1 MPVFN
6 NILAGASGQ
15 AGGAAAGY
23 EIERSVRFNSSD
35 SAYLSKNI
43 SGSDSTFTISC
54 WIKLGNIDSSA
65 TLQALF
71 SVGTATY
78 GDTLFIL
85 SDGRVSLYNGS
96 STGHTYAAGRLRDP
110 SAWYHVH
117 VKVTSGVP
125 VLYIN
130 SEQFNVTT
138 GYTWDLG
145 GSNCFI
151 GAFNNGGS
159 PAFYWN
165 GLIADFHCVSNQAL
179 DPTDF
184 GEFDDN
190 GVWQPIEYAGTY
202 GTNGFHL
209 PFSDNSTLTAIGAD
223 SSGNGNDW
231 TTNNI
236 SISGTN
242 TYVTAGTNTAS
253 SGSVPN
259 GGTPYWVDI
268 LPTNADLNF
277 EAPSFDTLFDGF
289 LPADTG
295 SSQIV
300 YWTGDQYST
309 GNVTRARFSLRDF
322 PTVTSV
328 RIWGGKYQTLSNTY
342 TIRLLDSSK
351 SVISGTSTS
360 FSNTTAALSWLT
372 VPVSGTPAYIEF
384 TVPSGSLY
392 RLILGAIEVNGTVLL
407 NNTGADNDSLRDSPT
422 NGDTAD
428 DTGLGGELAGN
439 YCTWNPL
446 DTHSDGSGVYTLTNG
461 NLEVVNNINAYGTVP
476 GTIFVDS
483 GKWYWEISFNG
494 TPDVYDYVGIQADN
508 TTSRSFPGNFVGG
521 YWYRQTGDKTSNADG
536 FGGVPYATSWS
547 TAGTDIIGV
556 ALDADNKTLA
566 FYKNGVS
573 LGVAFTG
580 LSSTSKWAPAVGDYA
595 NAVSTNFI
603 LNAGQRAFAYSAPSG
618 FKCLCTANLDTP
630 TIEDGSTAMDVVTY
644 TGNGTSQTVTLPGSE
659 FEPDLVWYKYRAGAA
674 GGSHLWF
681 DQIRGVGEALVS
693 NSTAAEQTIA
703 TALTAFTASGFTVG
717 NHSASNY
724 LNDQYVAWCWDAGSS
739 TVTNTDGSIT
749 SQVRASASSGFSIVT
764 YTTDTSSANQTIG
777 HGLGA
782 QPKLIIIKAR
792 NQAYN
797 WDIYHAGISNAKD
810 GRLIFTTAAFSTAN
824 APFGTVDPTSSV
836 FTMYQTSYGNNVDCV
851 AYCFAP
857 VEGYSAFGSYTGN
870 GSTDGPFIYTGFR
883 PRWVMIK
890 CTNTTGSWILFDALR
905 PGYNVITHTLTAN
918 SANAEVTSN
927 PWLDFVSNGLKLRLN
942 SVGTNG
948 SGNTYIYAAF
958 AENPFKYA
966 RAR

>member
-209 PFSDNSTLTAIGAD
+209 PFSDNSSASALGTD
-223 SSGNGNDW
+223 DSGNGNNW
-231 TTNNI
+231 TVNNI
-236 SISGTN
+236 SILQGDGNYVKDVSGSTADNKINAFDGNLN
-242 TYVTAGTNTAS
+242 TYVYPNTTITWSPSSLFNGVNSVSSLRIYATRYTNGGGSGGTLTVNS
-253 SGSVPN
+253 LSGSTSV
-259 GGTPYWVDI
+259 TVDTVTRSWHVVNVTDI
-268 LPTNADLNF
+268 QSIVWTA
-277 EAPSFDTLFDGF
+277 
-289 LPADTG
+289 TG
-295 SSQIV
+295 S
-300 YWTGDQYST
+300 
-309 GNVTRARFSLRDF
+309 NPA
-322 PTVTSV
+322 TSDYV
-328 RIWGGKYQTLSNTY
+328 L
-342 TIRLLDSSK
+342 
-351 SVISGTSTS
+351 V
-360 FSNTTAALSWLT
+360 F
-372 VPVSGTPAYIEF
+372 
-384 TVPSGSLY
+384 
-392 RLILGAIEVNGTVLL
+392 AIEVNNVILL
-407 NNTGADNDSLRDSPT
+407 DNVIGYNNDSLRDSPT
-422 NGDTAD
+422 NGDTAN

-446 DTHSDGSGVYTLTNG
+446 NNPGGSILSNG
-461 NLEVVNNINAYGTVP
+461 NLDCTTDASSQGRVVGTLAVS
-476 GTIFVDS
+476 S
-483 GKWYWEISFNG
+483 GKYYWEC
-494 TPDVYDYVGIQADN
+494 TPVGIINFTLAFGIAGSDEY
-508 TTSRSFPGNFVGG
+508 TSLMVGSSVSSYSYSG
-521 YWYRQTGDKTSNADG
+521 TGDKRNNSVNSAYG
-536 FGGVPYATSWS
+536 ASWGS
-547 TAGTDIIGV
+547 GDTIGI
-556 ALDADNKTLA
+556 ALDLDSGTLA
-566 FYKNGVS
+566 FYKNGAS
-573 LGVAFTG
+573 QGTAFTG
-580 LSSTSKWAPAVGDYA
+580 ISGSFVPAASDNTGGGGSSFVA
-595 NAVSTNFI
+595 NF
-603 LNAGQRAFAYSAPSG
+603 GQRPFAYPLAG
-618 FKCLCTANLDTP
+618 FKALCTANLDTP
-630 TIEDGSTAMDVVTY
+630 TIEDGSTAMDVKLWSGQTSVSTDI
-644 TGNGTSQTVTLPGSE
+644 TGYNFSPDFVWIKNRNSTEFHIAFDTV
-659 FEPDLVWYKYRAGAA
+659 RGAA
-674 GGSHLWF
+674 QYIYPSLTNGENDGGS
-681 DQIRGVGEALVS
+681 
-693 NSTAAEQTIA
+693 NT
-703 TALTAFTASGFTVG
+703 LTAFNSDGFTLYDPGGWAVNGTGKTYVG
-717 NHSASNY
+717 WA
-724 LNDQYVAWCWDAGSS
+724 WDAGSS
-739 TVTNTDGSIT
+739 TVANTDGSI
-749 SQVRASASSGFSIVT
+749 SSSVRTNNYLSIVS
-764 YTTDTSSANQTIG
+764 YTGNGANNATVG
-777 HGLGA
+777 HGLGTTPSVVIVKSRDGT
-782 QPKLIIIKAR
+782 QEWIV
-792 NQAYN
+792 
-797 WDIYHAGISNAKD
+797 YHSDLTTNKNLLLNTTNAE
-810 GRLIFTTAAFSTAN
+810 GAWNEGYITL
-824 APFGTVDPTSSV
+824 PTSTT
-836 FTMYQTSYGNNVDCV
+836 FRLTGGPNLQNINTSTHKHI

-870 GSTDGPFIYTGFR
+870 GSATDGPFVYTGHR
-883 PRWVMIK
+883 TRWLMVK
-890 CTNTTGSWILFDALR
+890 RTDSSGSWWMWDTERDTYNLADAVLRSNSNVSENTYSGLTDVDIL
-905 PGYNVITHTLTAN
+905 
-918 SANAEVTSN
+918 
-927 PWLDFVSNGLKLRLN
+927 SNGFKWR
-942 SVGTNG
+942 GNG
-948 SGNTYIYAAF
+948 ADVNASGGSYVFMSF

>member
-209 PFSDNSTLTAIGAD
+209 PFSDNSSASALGTD
-223 SSGNGNDW
+223 DSGNGNNW
-231 TTNNI
+231 TVNNI
-236 SISGTN
+236 SILQGDGNYVKDVSGSTADNKINAFDGNLN
-242 TYVTAGTNTAS
+242 TYVYPNTTITWSPSSLFNGVNSVSSLRIYATRYTNGGGSGGTLTVNS
-253 SGSVPN
+253 LSGSTSV
-259 GGTPYWVDI
+259 TVDTVTRSWHVVNVTDI
-268 LPTNADLNF
+268 QSIVWTA
-277 EAPSFDTLFDGF
+277 
-289 LPADTG
+289 TG
-295 SSQIV
+295 S
-300 YWTGDQYST
+300 
-309 GNVTRARFSLRDF
+309 NPA
-322 PTVTSV
+322 TSDYV
-328 RIWGGKYQTLSNTY
+328 L
-342 TIRLLDSSK
+342 
-351 SVISGTSTS
+351 V
-360 FSNTTAALSWLT
+360 F
-372 VPVSGTPAYIEF
+372 
-384 TVPSGSLY
+384 
-392 RLILGAIEVNGTVLL
+392 AIEVNNVILL
-407 NNTGADNDSLRDSPT
+407 DNVIGYNNDSLRDSPT
-422 NGDTAD
+422 NGDTAN

-446 DTHSDGSGVYTLTNG
+446 NNPGGSILSNG
-461 NLEVVNNINAYGTVP
+461 NLDCTTDASSQGRVVGTLAVS
-476 GTIFVDS
+476 S
-483 GKWYWEISFNG
+483 GKYYWEC
-494 TPDVYDYVGIQADN
+494 TPVGIINFTLAFGIAGSDEY
-508 TTSRSFPGNFVGG
+508 TSLMVGSSVSSYSYSG
-521 YWYRQTGDKTSNADG
+521 TGDKRNNSVNSAYG
-536 FGGVPYATSWS
+536 ASWGS
-547 TAGTDIIGV
+547 GDTIGI
-556 ALDADNKTLA
+556 ALDLDSGTLA
-566 FYKNGVS
+566 FYKNGAS
-573 LGVAFTG
+573 QGTAFTG
-580 LSSTSKWAPAVGDYA
+580 ISGSFVPAASDNTGGGGSSFVA
-595 NAVSTNFI
+595 NF
-603 LNAGQRAFAYSAPSG
+603 GQRPFAYSAPSG
-618 FKCLCTANLDTP
+618 YKALCTANLDTP
-630 TIEDGSTAMDVVTY
+630 TIEDGSTAMDVKLWSGQTSVSTDI
-644 TGNGTSQTVTLPGSE
+644 TGYNFSPDFVWIKNRNSTEFHIAFDTV
-659 FEPDLVWYKYRAGAA
+659 RGAA
-674 GGSHLWF
+674 QYIYPSLTNGENDGGS
-681 DQIRGVGEALVS
+681 
-693 NSTAAEQTIA
+693 NT
-703 TALTAFTASGFTVG
+703 LTAFNSDGFTLYDPGGWAVNGTGKTYVG
-717 NHSASNY
+717 WA
-724 LNDQYVAWCWDAGSS
+724 WDAGSS
-739 TVTNTDGSIT
+739 TVANTDGSI
-749 SQVRASASSGFSIVT
+749 SSSVRTNNYLSIVS
-764 YTTDTSSANQTIG
+764 YTGNGANNATVG
-777 HGLGA
+777 HGLGTTPSVVIVKSRDGT
-782 QPKLIIIKAR
+782 QEWIV
-792 NQAYN
+792 
-797 WDIYHAGISNAKD
+797 YHSDLTTNKNLLLNTTNAE
-810 GRLIFTTAAFSTAN
+810 GAWNEGYITL
-824 APFGTVDPTSSV
+824 PTSTT
-836 FTMYQTSYGNNVDCV
+836 FRLTGGPNLQNINTSTHKHI

-870 GSTDGPFIYTGFR
+870 GSATDGPFVYTGHR
-883 PRWVMIK
+883 TRWLMVK
-890 CTNTTGSWILFDALR
+890 RTDSSGSWWMWDTERDTYNLADAVLRSNSNVSENTYSGLTDVDIL
-905 PGYNVITHTLTAN
+905 
-918 SANAEVTSN
+918 
-927 PWLDFVSNGLKLRLN
+927 SNGFKWR
-942 SVGTNG
+942 GNG
-948 SGNTYIYAAF
+948 ADVNASGGSYVFMSF

>member
-209 PFSDNSTLTAIGAD
+209 PFSDNSSASALGTD
-223 SSGNGNDW
+223 DSGNGNNW
-231 TTNNI
+231 TVNNI
-236 SISGTN
+236 SILQGDGNYVKDVSGSTADNKINAFDGNLN
-242 TYVTAGTNTAS
+242 TYVYPNTTITWSPSSLFNGVNSVSSLRIYATRYTNGGGSGGTLTVNS
-253 SGSVPN
+253 LSGSTSV
-259 GGTPYWVDI
+259 TVDTVTRSWHVVNVTDI
-268 LPTNADLNF
+268 QSIVWTA
-277 EAPSFDTLFDGF
+277 
-289 LPADTG
+289 TG
-295 SSQIV
+295 S
-300 YWTGDQYST
+300 
-309 GNVTRARFSLRDF
+309 NPA
-322 PTVTSV
+322 TSDYV
-328 RIWGGKYQTLSNTY
+328 L
-342 TIRLLDSSK
+342 
-351 SVISGTSTS
+351 V
-360 FSNTTAALSWLT
+360 F
-372 VPVSGTPAYIEF
+372 
-384 TVPSGSLY
+384 
-392 RLILGAIEVNGTVLL
+392 AIEVNNVILL
-407 NNTGADNDSLRDSPT
+407 DNVIGYNNDSLRDSPT
-422 NGDTAD
+422 NGDTAN

-446 DTHSDGSGVYTLTNG
+446 NNPGGSILSNG
-461 NLEVVNNINAYGTVP
+461 NLDCTTDASSQGRVVGTLAVS
-476 GTIFVDS
+476 S
-483 GKWYWEISFNG
+483 GKYYWEC
-494 TPDVYDYVGIQADN
+494 TPVGIINFTLAFGIAGSDEY
-508 TTSRSFPGNFVGG
+508 TSLMVGSSVSSYSYSG
-521 YWYRQTGDKTSNADG
+521 TGDKRNNSVNSAYG
-536 FGGVPYATSWS
+536 ASWGS
-547 TAGTDIIGV
+547 GDTIGI
-556 ALDADNKTLA
+556 ALDLDSGTLA
-566 FYKNGVS
+566 FYKNGAS
-573 LGVAFTG
+573 QGTAFTG
-580 LSSTSKWAPAVGDYA
+580 ISGSFVPAASDNTGGGGSSFVA
-595 NAVSTNFI
+595 NF
-603 LNAGQRAFAYSAPSG
+603 GQRPFAYSAPSG
-618 FKCLCTANLDTP
+618 YKALCTANLPDP
-630 TIEDGSTAMDVVTY
+630 DIADGSKYFDIIKY
-644 TGNGTSQTVTLPGSE
+644 DGNGTTQTLPNVNSVPGSGLA
-659 FEPDLVWYKYRAGAA
+659 FSPDFVWTKLRGPETDYGHRLADIVRGTGKVLYSNNTATEASESGITAFNSDGYDLGSAA
-674 GGSHLWF
+674 GLNNL
-681 DQIRGVGEALVS
+681 D
-693 NSTAAEQTIA
+693 ST
-703 TALTAFTASGFTVG
+703 F
-717 NHSASNY
+717 
-724 LNDQYVAWCWDAGSS
+724 VAWTWDAGSS
-739 TVTNTDGSIT
+739 TVSNTDGSIT
-749 SQVRASASSGFSIVT
+749 STVRANPSAGFSVVT
-764 YTTDTSSANQTIG
+764 YTVGNNTSQTIG
-777 HGLGA
+777 HGLGVSP
-782 QPKLIIIKAR
+782 QLIIVKER
-792 NQAYN
+792 NQANN
-797 WDIYHAGISNAKD
+797 WQVYHTSLGNGSFLYLNA
-810 GRLIFTTAAFSTAN
+810 TN
-824 APFGTVDPTSSV
+824 ASATNNLWNNTSPTSTV
-836 FTMYQTSYGNNVDCV
+836 FSIRSGGSANFYDGKDHV

-870 GSTDGPFIYTGFR
+870 GLADGPFVYTGFR
-883 PRWVMIK
+883 PRW
-890 CTNTTGSWILFDALR
+890 ILFKQIDTARDWLVYDTARDEYNSAYKYLYPNLANSEGTNPSTLPVDVLSSGFKLR
-905 PGYNVITHTLTAN
+905 STNSTAN
-918 SANAEVTSN
+918 A
-927 PWLDFVSNGLKLRLN
+927 LNGN
-942 SVGTNG
+942 YV
-948 SGNTYIYAAF
+948 YAAF
-958 AENPFKYA
+958 AEHPFKHA